1 GTPAATGERPRQLVE
16 AVSSGNLDQALAA
29 VPPGAR
35 DQVATAA
42 SEGFLAGMNDILM
55 LGGILSIAG
64 ALVALWLVR
73 ERDIERESPIEI
85 EPAHIGEREPLPEAA

>member
-1 GTPAATGERPRQLVE
+1 
-16 AVSSGNLDQALAA
+16 

-35 DQVATAA
+35 DQVANAA
-42 SEGFLAGMNDILM
+42 NEGFLAGLNDILM

-73 ERDIERESPIEI
+73 EKDIERAEPIEV
-85 EPAHIGEREPLPEAA
+85 EAPQMEREPVPEPA